1 MQLCVWLDL
10 AESRRLCECR
20 ECEWA
25 SWKLLCRHIMLDWC
39 EEWETKREKKP
50 VTERNRGR
58 EGEGRDKRMEKKR
71 GYKNERGMRKTGERG
86 RMFYRCHLKERA
98 GVEADCNELYPR
110 QNTKTINKQI
120 GCLGVV
126 SVPSPPP
133 TTARTSPHPARCV
146 PLRLKQEIHLLQTH
160 SFSLGHRVW
169 IGLISF
175 FSVALYQLLSPKENV
190 LLSRLLFHE
199 ISVMF
204 HSSMNLVS
212 NVSS

>member
-58 EGEGRDKRMEKKR
+58 EGEGRDKRMEKKGR
-71 GYKNERGMRKTGERG
+71 YKNERGMRKTDERG
-86 RMFYRCHLKERA
+86 RMFYRCHFKERA
-98 GVEADCNELYPR
+98 GVEVDCNELKPR

-126 SVPSPPP
+126 SVPSLPP
-133 TTARTSPHPARCV
+133 TRARTSPHPARCV

-190 LLSRLLFHE
+190 IAQRLLFHE